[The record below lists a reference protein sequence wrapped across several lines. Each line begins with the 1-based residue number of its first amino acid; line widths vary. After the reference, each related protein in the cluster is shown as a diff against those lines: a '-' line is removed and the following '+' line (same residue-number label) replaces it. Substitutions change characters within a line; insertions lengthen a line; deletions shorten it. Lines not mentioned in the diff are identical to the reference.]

1 MKHQISPIPL
11 TRDRKFSIGVVL
23 LVLYSGFLAL
33 KKIYIRCGS
42 PRHSYKSLHRVFV
55 QWKEGQKHQVG
66 ISDKVIEKSQTRTM
80 VRAFDLKLD
89 LFAEHLCCIEKCKCF
104 LVVFFTTAATA
115 FIYTS
120 IYSTTKCGMLSEN
133 SSSLQANKKDI
144 LVCYRFPKIF

>member
-42 PRHSYKSLHRVFV
+42 PRHSYKSLHRVSV

-66 ISDKVIEKSQTRTM
+66 TSDKAVEKSQTRTM
-80 VRAFDLKLD
+80 VRTFDLKLD
-89 LFAEHLCCIEKCKCF
+89 LFAEHLCCNEKCKSF
-104 LVVFFTTAATA
+104 LALFQLLRQLLSARASTQRQSVVCCQKIQAA
-115 FIYTS
+115 YRQ
-120 IYSTTKCGMLSEN
+120 M
-133 SSSLQANKKDI
+133 KKI
-144 LVCYRFPKIF
+144 S